1 MCFLLGNDTRASCR
15 LLLILQLLFSIY
27 LPLQMLW
34 PQFNQQH
41 GSPSSIT
48 ILYPT
53 LMKRGGDQQLGRT
66 RYRAKPVPLS
76 TRTDHVLQMHISD
89 IEAKCQR
96 YRPQW
101 KAEHWDR
108 RGEDFRIVISGTA
121 SFLVFV
127 FLEGTRSLSVVQQ
140 IIKASIIFFILKK
153 AWGNIFQPFTKSRG
167 QNHTF

>member
-1 MCFLLGNDTRASCR
+1 MRFLLDNDTRASCR
-15 LLLILQLLFSIY
+15 LLLILQLLFSY
-27 LPLQMLW
+27 FLFTFPSRCCDPNLTS
-34 PQFNQQH
+34 NVCH
-41 GSPSSIT
+41 PSS
-48 ILYPT
+48 L
-53 LMKRGGDQQLGRT
+53 LQGGDRVGDQQLGRT
-66 RYRAKPVPLS
+66 RYRAKPAPLS
-76 TRTDHVLQMHISD
+76 TRTDHILQMHISD
-89 IEAKCQR
+89 IKAKCQW
-96 YRPQW
+96 YRLQW

-108 RGEDFRIVISGTA
+108 RGEDFCIVISGTA